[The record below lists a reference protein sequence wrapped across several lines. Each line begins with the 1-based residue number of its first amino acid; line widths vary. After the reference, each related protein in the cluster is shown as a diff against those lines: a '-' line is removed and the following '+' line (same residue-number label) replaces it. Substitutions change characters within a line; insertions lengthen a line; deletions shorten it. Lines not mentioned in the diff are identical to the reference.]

1 MATIKEIANLAGVST
16 TTVSNVIHGKTRKVS
31 PATIEKINA
40 LIKEH
45 GYVQKLGLRILNNQ
59 SSQMIAVVINYH
71 KDFQYSILADPFY
84 GRTLG
89 RIQEQIQRLG
99 YYLMVY
105 TEKDVE
111 KIFQMVA
118 GWDIDG
124 VIAISFS
131 KRNCEKI
138 FHLTGKPVVAIDAYG
153 GLEEGQEPQT
163 MNISLDEMCGGYI
176 MTKYLLECGY
186 ETIKVCA
193 GRDSGVDHLR
203 LTGCRKAMAE
213 FALGRQKLQ
222 FEALGMNA
230 EKRLES
236 YRWLLQRNSSNTAL
250 FFLSDLYALEA
261 LSLFHDEGVRVPQD
275 MGVAGYDNISYS
287 QFSVPRLTTVNQDID
302 KKAEMAVK
310 LLMEQIKERAEN
322 RNVAEGWQRAEGQEK
337 EILLPVNLIVR
348 KSTRVLNG
356 AAGDAP
362 AKDGA

>member
-16 TTVSNVIHGKTRKVS
+16 TTVSNVIHGKTGKVS
-31 PATIEKINA
+31 PATIERINA
-40 LIKEH
+40 LIKET
-45 GYVQKLGLRILNNQ
+45 GYVQKLGLRVLNNQ
-59 SSQMIAVVINYH
+59 SSQMLAVVINYH

-89 RIQEQIQRLG
+89 RIQEQAQNHG

-111 KIFQMVA
+111 KIFQMVM

-153 GLEEGQEPQT
+153 DLEEGQEQQV
-163 MNISLDEMCGGYI
+163 MNVSLDEPSGGYI

-203 LTGCRKAMAE
+203 LTGCRKAME
-213 FALGRQKLQ
+213 DFAARQQLK

-230 EKRLES
+230 EKRLQS
-236 YRWLLQRNSSNTAL
+236 YRWLIQRNTPKTAV

-261 LSLFHDEGVRVPQD
+261 LSLFYDKGVSVPQD
-275 MGVAGYDNISYS
+275 IGVAGYDNISYS
-287 QFSVPRLTTVNQDID
+287 QFSVPRLTTVNQDVD
-302 KKAEMAVK
+302 QKAKLAVN
-310 LLMEQIKERAEN
+310 LLMEQIEKYLEN
-322 RNVAEGWQRAEGQEK
+322 RNPLEGESSDTDKEK
-337 EILLPVNLIVR
+337 AAKDIFLPVNLIVR
-348 KSTRVLNG
+348 NSTKIWN
-356 AAGDAP
+356 
-362 AKDGA
+362 AKE

>member
-16 TTVSNVIHGKTRKVS
+16 TTVSNVIHGKTGKVS
-31 PATIEKINA
+31 PATIERINT
-40 LIKEH
+40 LIKET
-45 GYVQKLGLRILNNQ
+45 GYVQKLGLRVLNNQ

-89 RIQEQIQRLG
+89 RIQEQAQKLG
-99 YYLMVY
+99 YYLMLY

-138 FHLTGKPVVAIDAYG
+138 FHLTGKPIVAIDAHG
-153 GLEEGQEPQT
+153 DLEEGQEQQVV
-163 MNISLDEMCGGYI
+163 NISLDDQSGGYI

-193 GRDSGVDHLR
+193 GRDSGVDHQR
-203 LTGCRKAMAE
+203 LTGCRRAMREA
-213 FALGRQKLQ
+213 AAGHQRLQ

-230 EKRLES
+230 KKRLES
-236 YRWLLQRNSSNTAL
+236 YRWLIQRNTPRTAV

-261 LSLFHDEGVRVPQD
+261 LSLFHDEGVLVPRD
-275 MGVAGYDNISYS
+275 IGVAGYDNISYS
-287 QFSVPRLTTVNQDID
+287 HFSVPRLTTVNQDVD
-302 KKAEMAVK
+302 KKAELAVS
-310 LLMEQIKERAEN
+310 LLMRQMEDRSGKTKTAEDEFQ
-322 RNVAEGWQRAEGQEK
+322 ASEK
-337 EILLPVNLIVR
+337 EILLPVDLIVR
-348 KSTRVLNG
+348 KSTKVWE
-356 AAGDAP
+356 DS
-362 AKDGA
+362 

>member
-89 RIQEQIQRLG
+89 RIQEQVQRLG

-153 GLEEGQEPQT
+153 ELEEGQEPQT
-163 MNISLDEMCGGYI
+163 VNISLDEMCGGYI
-176 MTKYLLECGY
+176 MAKYLLECGY

-203 LTGCRKAMAE
+203 LTGCRRAMSE
-213 FALGRQKLQ
+213 FAFKGQKLQ

-236 YRWLLQRNSSNTAL
+236 YRWLLERNSPKTAL

-261 LSLFHDEGVRVPQD
+261 LSLFYDEGVSVPRD
-275 MGVAGYDNISYS
+275 IGVAGYDNISYS
-287 QFSVPRLTTVNQDID
+287 HFSVPRLTTVNQDVD
-302 KKAEMAVK
+302 KKAKLAVK
-310 LLMEQIKERAEN
+310 LLMEQIEN
-322 RNVAEGWQRAEGQEK
+322 REKVRDTAKDRDGVAQIERQEK

-348 KSTRVLNG
+348 KSTKDWTDEQ
-356 AAGDAP
+356 AG
-362 AKDGA
+362 KG

>member
-40 LIKEH
+40 LIKET
-45 GYVQKLGLRILNNQ
+45 GYVQKLGLRVLNNQ
-59 SSQMIAVVINYH
+59 NSQMLAVVINYH
-71 KDFQYSILADPFY
+71 KDYQYSILADPFY

-89 RIQEQIQRLG
+89 RIQEQAQKQG

-111 KIFQMVA
+111 KIFQMVM

-124 VIAISFS
+124 VVAISFS

-153 GLEEGQEPQT
+153 ELEEGQEQQVV
-163 MNISLDEMCGGYI
+163 NISLDEPSGGYI

-203 LTGCRKAMAE
+203 LTGCRKAMSD
-213 FALGRQKLQ
+213 FASAHQRLQ

-236 YRWLLQRNSSNTAL
+236 YRWLIQRNAPKTAV
-250 FFLSDLYALEA
+250 FFMSDLYALEA
-261 LSLFHDEGVRVPQD
+261 LSLFHDKGVSVPQD
-275 MGVAGYDNISYS
+275 IGVAGYDNISYS
-287 QFSVPRLTTVNQDID
+287 QFSVPRLTTVNQDVD
-302 KKAEMAVK
+302 KKAILAVS
-310 LLMEQIKERAEN
+310 LLLEQIESGLKDKKEEEVKPN
-322 RNVAEGWQRAEGQEK
+322 ESGTGEEEK

-348 KSTRVLNG
+348 NSTKKWT
-356 AAGDAP
+356 DE
-362 AKDGA
+362 